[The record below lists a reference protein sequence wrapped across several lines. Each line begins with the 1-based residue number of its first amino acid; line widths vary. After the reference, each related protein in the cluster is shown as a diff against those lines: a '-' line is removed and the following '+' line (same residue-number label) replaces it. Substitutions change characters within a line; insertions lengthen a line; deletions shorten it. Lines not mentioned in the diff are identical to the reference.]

1 MTVAYRLSDG
11 TSWSGTPRGLGND
24 AATGVAAAVQTV
36 EEIIRSGSVSIIVVD
51 SVAALLPQSE
61 ILREAGDPQIGSQ
74 ARLMSNH
81 LRRIAANA
89 NKHNVAVLFINQL
102 RMKVGVVF
110 GNPEVPPHLPRPCAC
125 MVATNAVLLDHVPL
139 GHLLLCA
146 RVMHLR
152 HPQCRYLHCG
162 VSTAAACMHASM
174 RFRVQRHEWREAT
187 ARLRIESST
196 HACRLHPAA
205 WRCCTMRASAS
216 TYGARR

>member
-1 MTVAYRLSDG
+1 MHAFVCGFMRIIAYGMTVAYRLSDVIC
-11 TSWSGTPRGLGND
+11 WSGTPRGLGND
-24 AATGVAAAVQTV
+24 AATGVAAALQTV
-36 EEIIRSGSVSIIVVD
+36 EEIIRSGSVSIVVVD

-125 MVATNAVLLDHVPL
+125 LVATNGGHARSCPTGPSAAVRSSHATPP
-139 GHLLLCA
+139 C
-146 RVMHLR
+146 RLR
-152 HPQCRYLHCG
+152 CRHLHCG
-162 VSTAAACMHASM
+162 VSTAAACMHACASVCSAM
-174 RFRVQRHEWREAT
+174 NGV
-187 ARLRIESST
+187 RLQ
-196 HACRLHPAA
+196 HGYA
-205 WRCCTMRASAS
+205 
-216 TYGARR
+216 

>member
-11 TSWSGTPRGLGND
+11 ISWSGTPRGLGND

-125 MVATNAVLLDHVPL
+125 LVATNAVLLDHVPL
-139 GHLLLCA
+139 GHRLLCA
-146 RVMHLR
+146 RVMHPR
-152 HPQCRYLHCG
+152 HAIPNADICI
-162 VSTAAACMHASM
+162 AASVQRRHACMHPCASECSAM
-174 RFRVQRHEWREAT
+174 NGV
-187 ARLRIESST
+187 RLR
-196 HACRLHPAA
+196 HGYA
-205 WRCCTMRASAS
+205 
-216 TYGARR
+216 